1 VFENER
7 ALFVGVT
14 TNARRVGANG
24 EPGLLGFKAAVRIVA
39 IAAVHCAFEDL
50 VVERLAELC
59 LCF

>member
-1 VFENER
+1 MFENER

-14 TNARRVGANG
+14 TNACRVGTHG
-24 EPGLLGFKAAVRIVA
+24 QPGLLGFKAAVRIVA

-50 VVERLAELC
+50 VVKRLAELS